1 MHGSK
6 KEHERQEGIL
16 YRMFKNFYVPLVMQP
31 AARATVIVAFLGW
44 LCASLAVVPY
54 VEVGLD
60 REISM
65 PEDSYMMKVFQVGE
79 ECARDVVGGE
89 IVGGGGA
96 VGDSVSGGW
105 AAALTGGSGRRVVV
119 GPQ

>member
-1 MHGSK
+1 MTISPYPVRQANRFDIICCVHGSK
-6 KEHERQEGIL
+6 KDHERQEGIL

-65 PEDSYMMKVFQVGE
+65 PEDSYMLKVFQV
-79 ECARDVVGGE
+79 CARGDRRFRR
-89 IVGGGGA
+89 GGGR
-96 VGDSVSGGW
+96 GGRSSSW
-105 AAALTGGSGRRVVV
+105 SLV
-119 GPQ
+119 